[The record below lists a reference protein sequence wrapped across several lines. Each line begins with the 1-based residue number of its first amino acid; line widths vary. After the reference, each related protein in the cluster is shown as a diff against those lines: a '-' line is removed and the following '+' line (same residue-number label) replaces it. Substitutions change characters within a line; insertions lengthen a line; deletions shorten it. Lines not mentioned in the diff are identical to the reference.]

1 MRTEKTKEK
10 VRQLTAN
17 TRKKAR
23 ELKTRLEVPNNNLFV
38 IALIAWIVFLID
50 EVTLRIYDLYRDAPW
65 VDKPSHFFAGAALA
79 MLFLWITSLTS
90 LKRKQSLAMIL
101 VIVAGFA
108 WEVLEK
114 FQETI
119 FWNPPYLR
127 DYFFWDGFFDVLTG
141 VLGALAALF
150 IFRRVAKHGNRF
162 ISHIDV

>member
-1 MRTEKTKEK
+1 MPTEKAREK
-10 VRQLTAN
+10 VRRLKEKTQV
-17 TRKKAR
+17 RAR

-38 IALIAWIVFLID
+38 IALLAWIVFLLD

-65 VDKPSHFFAGAALA
+65 VDKPSHFFAGAALS
-79 MLFLWITSLTS
+79 MLFLWLTSLTS
-90 LKRKQSLAMIL
+90 LKRKQSVAMLL
-101 VIVAGFA
+101 VIVAGFS

-114 FQETI
+114 LQEAI

-141 VLGALAALF
+141 VAGALAALLL
-150 IFRRVAKHGNRF
+150 FRRVAKHGNRF